1 MDAISGNA
9 EIREYLET
17 YQLPE
22 GMDQEDCLMEV
33 AAKFGY
39 ECTKEELKEAYAG
52 KVEEL
57 KAAMAAAEDAVR
69 EISPDELA
77 QVAGGSCAAEDL
89 FAPAEKQV
97 EGCDNYQFV
106 MTECPALIY
115 PPICDYL
122 LNSDDYDPNKDE

>member
-1 MDAISGNA
+1 MKKSAKDFLDAISGNA

-22 GMDQEDCLMEV
+22 GKDQEDCLMEV

-39 ECTKEELKEAYAG
+39 ECTKEELKKAYAG
-52 KVEEL
+52 K
-57 KAAMAAAEDAVR
+57 
-69 EISPDELA
+69 
-77 QVAGGSCAAEDL
+77 AEDL

-106 MTECPALIY
+106 MTECPSLIY
-115 PPICDYL
+115 PPICD
-122 LNSDDYDPNKDE
+122 

>member
-39 ECTKEELKEAYAG
+39 ECTK
-52 KVEEL
+52 EEL

-97 EGCDNYQFV
+97 EGCDNYQFE
-106 MTECPALIY
+106 MTECPSLIY